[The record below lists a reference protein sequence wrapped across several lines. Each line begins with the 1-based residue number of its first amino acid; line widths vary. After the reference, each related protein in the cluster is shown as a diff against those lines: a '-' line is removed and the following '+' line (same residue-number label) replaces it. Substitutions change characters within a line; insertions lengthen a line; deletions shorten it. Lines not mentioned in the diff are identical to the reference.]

1 MFLNVEQ
8 STIKFCER
16 SVVGWF
22 CKKQNNSF
30 WVGNIMK
37 KMQLALKS
45 TCYELH
51 FAFGGTY
58 IKNEEKQVL

>member
-1 MFLNVEQ
+1 
-8 STIKFCER
+8 
-16 SVVGWF
+16 VGWF